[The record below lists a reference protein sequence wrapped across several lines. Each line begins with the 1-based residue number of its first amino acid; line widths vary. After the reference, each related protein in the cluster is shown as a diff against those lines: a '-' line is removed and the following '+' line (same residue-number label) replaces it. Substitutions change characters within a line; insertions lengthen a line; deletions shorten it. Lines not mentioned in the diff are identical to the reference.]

1 VFLLFEEYERGEV
14 IDTDEVA
21 QDNRPSTASTLFW
34 RAASRPSRER
44 SEGAD
49 QIT

>member
-21 QDNRPSTASTLFW
+21 QDNRPSIRIDAFLARGIQTE
-34 RAASRPSRER
+34 P
-44 SEGAD
+44 
-49 QIT
+49 